1 MNPHRF
7 SYSLIKAEI
16 IRSVLA
22 GNSIKEVAIKYQKSA
37 SNVSNMVRQAARRW
51 QIKNNLNFDL
61 NLESIRVHS
70 NEINSFISSYS
81 IETEKEINVRLAN
94 KNLKTLQSRLL
105 TLQEQIKQLE
115 EKIKDNKDEELIIK
129 NLIENLENELIEEK
143 N

>member
-1 MNPHRF
+1 VLTQQDSLESNLMNPHRF

-51 QIKNNLNFDL
+51 HNLNFDL

-94 KNLKTLQSRLL
+94 KNLKL
-105 TLQEQIKQLE
+105 TVKASNSTRTD
-115 EKIKDNKDEELIIK
+115 KAVRRKDQR
-129 NLIENLENELIEEK
+129 
-143 N
+143 